1 MKKKGVVAGV
11 LGLSVAGAVAALYA
25 TDNLPIDLPGVNHS
39 NVSVGQSGKVENVN
53 EHNARIAQTPRENMI
68 IECSNQI
75 EFANSFAEMKSKMP
89 EADQKALDN
98 ALNAVIVRK
107 KLSER
112 DIDENLCREFKGWSE
127 KRFLEEAGK

>member
-1 MKKKGVVAGV
+1 MKKKVVASV
-11 LGLSVAGAVAALYA
+11 LGVSVAAGAVAALYA
-25 TDNLPIDLPGVNHS
+25 TDNLPIDLDGQKSDQQVQVA
-39 NVSVGQSGKVENVN
+39 NVE
-53 EHNARIAQTPRENMI
+53 EHNARIANTPRDQMI

-107 KLSER
+107 NLSQA